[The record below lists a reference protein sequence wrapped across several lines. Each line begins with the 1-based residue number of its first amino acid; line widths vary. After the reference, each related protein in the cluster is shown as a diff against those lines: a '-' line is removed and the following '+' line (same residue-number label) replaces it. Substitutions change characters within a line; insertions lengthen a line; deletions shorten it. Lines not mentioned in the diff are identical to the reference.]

1 MERWCDESTKD
12 GGSVRRSREPRG
24 ELERCHASESK
35 SGVDEW
41 MSDRASR

>member
-1 MERWCDESTKD
+1 MERRCGGSTKD

-24 ELERCHASESK
+24 ELERCHASESE

-41 MSDRASR
+41 TTDHASN